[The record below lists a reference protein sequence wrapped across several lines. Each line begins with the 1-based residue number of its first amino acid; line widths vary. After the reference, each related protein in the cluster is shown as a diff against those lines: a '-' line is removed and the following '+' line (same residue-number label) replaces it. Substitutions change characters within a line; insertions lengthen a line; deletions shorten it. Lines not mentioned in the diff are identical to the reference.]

1 MLLEYPRGVGH
12 NPLYLMSQHEA
23 KCHGLSVSCVLYTT
37 TVNLSLRCITNY
49 NFARGWGREG
59 LGRHTCQPP
68 PHYFFTILTLPLNI
82 RTLGSPVTTTP
93 QISSTGHLTPGQFPR
108 QPPFSG
114 HFPPKQFPSSDISSP
129 CALRAEKFPSPPEH
143 YTMAKYSGVTII
155 TRIDKLLGPLSEL
168 SGAPKYFNRKSFTYF
183 FVYILYPYLFV
194 PRRFVSKASLPLTQS

>member
-1 MLLEYPRGVGH
+1 MVCLCHVFCIPRQLIRVCDALPTTILLGDGDG
-12 NPLYLMSQHEA
+12 
-23 KCHGLSVSCVLYTT
+23 KD
-37 TVNLSLRCITNY
+37 
-49 NFARGWGREG
+49 WGDI
-59 LGRHTCQPP
+59 LANPP
-68 PHYFFTILTLPLNI
+68 PPYFFTILTLPLNI

-108 QPPFSG
+108 QPPFSR